1 MTSARIP
8 GGSWTWRRTCLVLG
22 VVLVPVLALSL
33 FAPEGDRLAG
43 TARFDGV
50 IVSPAALVSA
60 IACYAAWRLNPRP
73 GLAWT
78 AFAVTLLGCQGLT
91 LAAVQLIRFPEPV
104 NGLWVLAADLTVVLV
119 VLFAVTLGHLV
130 SPRPDPAA
138 AGFALGAVIA
148 VARLIWLN
156 AYPDLGHQL
165 PRGVV
170 TGVTIAAFA
179 VTVAFLLRVQSI
191 PVWARQRMAMTILL
205 IGGAHLALYLGDHAP
220 AHAIAIGG
228 DTLGAV
234 ALVSTCLA
242 LFFIEVEVDEHNR
255 STLNDELERAQRGIR
270 VHRAQFHEINSTIA
284 GITSASRLLRS
295 AGGISE
301 QRRTLLEDMI
311 FAELSRLERLMARPN
326 DTSGPRLVDL
336 DATIGTLVVS
346 QEARGHEVLWR
357 PSGLKVSAQPD
368 AVAEVIN
375 ILLDN
380 AAKHGR
386 STTEVSVTQAGDTVE
401 VAVHDDGP
409 GVEESLRR
417 RLFDWG
423 ARGPR
428 SSGQGIGLHIA
439 HELIQR
445 QGGYLEIRDGRAG
458 GATFVMGLPIG
469 RNHHHQGPSD
479 GDDDDTPEAE
489 SHLA

>member
-8 GGSWTWRRTCLVLG
+8 GDSWTWRRTCLVLG

-33 FAPEGDRLAG
+33 FASEGDRLAG
-43 TARFDGV
+43 MARFDGV

-60 IACYAAWRLNPRP
+60 IACYAAWRINPRP

-78 AFAVTLLGCQGLT
+78 SFAVTLLGCQGLT

-104 NGLWVLAADLTVVLV
+104 QGLWVLAADLTVVLV

-130 SPRPDPAA
+130 SPRPDPVAS
-138 AGFALGAVIA
+138 GFALGALVA
-148 VARLIWLN
+148 VGRLVWLN
-156 AYPDLGHQL
+156 AYPDLGRQL
-165 PRGVV
+165 SQGLV
-170 TGVTIAAFA
+170 TTVTIAAFA
-179 VTVAFLLRVQSI
+179 ITVVYLLRVQSI
-191 PVWARQRMAMTILL
+191 PVWARQRMALTIVL
-205 IGGAHLALYLGDHAP
+205 IGGAHLALYLGDTP
-220 AHAIAIGG
+220 VAHAIAIGG

-234 ALVSTCLA
+234 ALVSTCLS

-270 VHRAQFHEINSTIA
+270 IHRAQFHEINSTIA

-295 AGGISE
+295 SGGISE

-336 DATIGTLVVS
+336 DDAISTLVVS
-346 QEARGHEVLWR
+346 QEARGHEVLFK
-357 PSGLKVSAQPD
+357 PSGLLVNAQPD
-368 AVAEVIN
+368 AVTEVIN

-386 STTEVSVTQAGDTVE
+386 STTEISAVLAGDMVE

-409 GVEESLRR
+409 GVDESMRR

-439 HELIQR
+439 HELMQR

-469 RNHHHQGPSD
+469 RIDHQEPTD
-479 GDDDDTPEAE
+479 GDDDDTREAE
-489 SHLA
+489 QDLA

>member
-1 MTSARIP
+1 
-8 GGSWTWRRTCLVLG
+8 
-22 VVLVPVLALSL
+22 VPVLALSL
-33 FAPEGDRLAG
+33 FASEGDRLAG
-43 TARFDGV
+43 TAHFDGV

-60 IACYAAWRLNPRP
+60 IACYAAWRINPRP
-73 GLAWT
+73 GLAWAT
-78 AFAVTLLGCQGLT
+78 FAVTLLGCQGLT

-104 NGLWVLAADLTVVLV
+104 QGLWVLAADLTVVLV
-119 VLFAVTLGHLV
+119 VLFAVTLGHVV

-138 AGFALGAVIA
+138 SGFALGAMVA
-148 VARLIWLN
+148 VVRLIWLN

-165 PRGVV
+165 PRGLV
-170 TGVTIAAFA
+170 TV
-179 VTVAFLLRVQSI
+179 VTVAAFLVTVFYLLRVQSI
-191 PVWARQRMAMTILL
+191 PVWARQRMALTIIL
-205 IGGAHLALYLGDHAP
+205 IGGAHLALYLSDCAS
-220 AHAIAIGG
+220 AHAIAIAG

-234 ALVSTCLA
+234 ALVSTCLS
-242 LFFIEVEVDEHNR
+242 LLFIEVEVDEHNR

-270 VHRAQFHEINSTIA
+270 IHRAQFHEINSTIA

-295 AGGISE
+295 SGGISE

-336 DATIGTLVVS
+336 DDTIGTLVVS
-346 QEARGHEVLWR
+346 QEARGHEVLWK
-357 PSGLKVSAQPD
+357 PSGLQVNAQPD

-386 STTEVSVTQAGDTVE
+386 STTEVSVMLAGDMVE

-409 GVEESLRR
+409 GVDESLRR

-439 HELIQR
+439 HELMQR

-469 RNHHHQGPSD
+469 RTNHQGPPD

-489 SHLA
+489 QDLA